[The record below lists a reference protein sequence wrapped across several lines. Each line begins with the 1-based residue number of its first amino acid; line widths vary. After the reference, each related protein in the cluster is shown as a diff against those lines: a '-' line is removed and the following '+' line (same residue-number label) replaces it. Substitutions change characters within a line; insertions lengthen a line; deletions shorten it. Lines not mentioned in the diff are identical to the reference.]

1 LADRDFKK
9 KKCETAVPAEE
20 KLPRVFDEQLRGT
33 AFRKQLFKKQLRA
46 AGLRTM

>member
-1 LADRDFKK
+1 MADRDFIK

-20 KLPRVFDEQLRGT
+20 KLPRVFDEQLGAA
-33 AFRKQLFKKQLRA
+33 AFWKQLFKKQLRA

>member
-20 KLPRVFDEQLRGT
+20 KLPRVFDEQLRDYYAHHQSRVLT
-33 AFRKQLFKKQLRA
+33 
-46 AGLRTM
+46 